1 MTIRAVAA
9 GSAFDFRFLVFN
21 HKLQIANHQSGG
33 AAQPAI
39 SLRRAGKENEITIG
53 IQHDEG
59 FGAPGLVSHFLVEAY
74 SGGLVTRKKLFD
86 LLTGSNRERSGE
98 QMLTL
103 PDIAGEYGFADRAQR
118 KARMVTG
125 DLRIEWR
132 IAMDEVHLEAELI
145 GIEVARGFDV
155 SDEQLRSR

>member
-59 FGAPGLVSHFLVEAY
+59 FGAPGLICHFLVEAH
-74 SGGLVTRKKLFD
+74 SCGLVTRKKVFD
-86 LLTGSNRERSGE
+86 LLSGGNRKRSGE

-103 PDIAGEYGFADRAQR
+103 ADIAGEDGFADHPQR
-118 KARMVTG
+118 KPSMVAG
-125 DLRIEWR
+125 NLRIEWR
-132 IAMDEVHLEAELI
+132 IAMDEIDREAELI
-145 GIEVARGFDV
+145 GIETTRRFDV
-155 SDEQLRSR
+155 GNEQLCSG